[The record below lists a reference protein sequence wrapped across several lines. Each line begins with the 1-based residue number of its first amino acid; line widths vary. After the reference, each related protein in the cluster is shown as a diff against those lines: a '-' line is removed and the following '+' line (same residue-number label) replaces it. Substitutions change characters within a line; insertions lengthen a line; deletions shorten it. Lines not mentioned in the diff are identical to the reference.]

1 MPFIDNYFLFAY
13 IWIAIGFIS
22 FPLILKYDAPYGRHT
37 SSDWGPLIDNK
48 LAWIIMELPALILC
62 PLIVFL
68 SENILSS
75 LTKFF
80 ILLWIIHYFNR
91 SVVFPLRIKTKKKK
105 MPFIIAFLAIV
116 FNIVNGLINGLYFSN
131 IGYNYPESWI
141 ASPQFIFGI
150 IIFIFG
156 FFINNV
162 SDSYLINLRKGHDNK
177 YVVPQ
182 KGLFKF
188 VSCPNFFG
196 EIIEWLGFAIMT
208 WSIAGLA
215 FFLWTFFNLVPRALS
230 HHKWYKEKFPDYP
243 KSRKA
248 VFPFIL

>member
-1 MPFIDNYFLFAY
+1 MPL
-13 IWIAIGFIS
+13 
-22 FPLILKYDAPYGRHT
+22 
-37 SSDWGPLIDNK
+37 
-48 LAWIIMELPALILC
+48 
-62 PLIVFL
+62 
-68 SENILSS
+68 
-75 LTKFF
+75 
-80 ILLWIIHYFNR
+80 
-91 SVVFPLRIKTKKKK
+91 
-105 MPFIIAFLAIV
+105 IIAFLAIV

-150 IIFIFG
+150 IIFVFG
-156 FFINNV
+156 FYINNI